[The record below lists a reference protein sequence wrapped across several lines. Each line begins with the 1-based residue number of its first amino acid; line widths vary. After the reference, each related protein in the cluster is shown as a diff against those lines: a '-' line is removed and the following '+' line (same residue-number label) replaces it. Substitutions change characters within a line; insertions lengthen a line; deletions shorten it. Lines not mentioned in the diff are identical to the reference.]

1 MEVNVKR
8 SMLAAST
15 GEGDRAVEKDG
26 RTKDQLREAIAK
38 KGKAKLAD
46 LTVAEASD
54 LIEALCKK
62 LGIANLPVLVNRP
75 FVHSFFVSITCFWS
89 NESCLYCPQKK
100 SLARTI

>member
-1 MEVNVKR
+1 
-8 SMLAAST
+8 MLAAST
-15 GEGDRAVEKDG
+15 AKVIELWEKDC

-62 LGIANLPVLVNRP
+62 LGIANCP
-75 FVHSFFVSITCFWS
+75 F
-89 NESCLYCPQKK
+89 
-100 SLARTI
+100 